1 MVLSLH
7 FFPRISVKWYL
18 FFLLTAGP
26 RPVAMASI
34 APAPVTLQA
43 KSAAQTS
50 VITVTQAATPSQ
62 MKIAMPAAQVT

>member
-1 MVLSLH
+1 MWYKQLK
-7 FFPRISVKWYL
+7 FRYCFPA
-18 FFLLTAGP
+18 TP

-43 KSAAQTS
+43 KSTAQTS

-62 MKIAMPAAQVT
+62 MKIAMPAAAQV